1 MAKKKMIKDVEGEE
15 KVKNVEET
23 STEKIEGIEKEKV
36 DKKDKKESKKKNKKD
51 GYLTNVGK
59 ELKKVVWPSFGS
71 VAKYSFAVIIFC
83 LLLCLF
89 FLGVDVVASFVKGLF
104 A

>member
-1 MAKKKMIKDVEGEE
+1 MAKKKNIKDVEVEE
-15 KVKNVEET
+15 KAKSIKET
-23 STEKIEGIEKEKV
+23 STEDVKKDANVKKEKAE
-36 DKKDKKESKKKNKKD
+36 KKDKKE
-51 GYLTNVGK
+51 GYLTKVGR